1 MSLSSCVFSL
11 SASDINMTVGLS
23 SFKASLISLILFVIP
38 LAQFQLQTV
47 KGKVFFLEW
56 VLYEGSVF
64 IDCLSTLVVEVV
76 AEIVVEEF
84 GSKSE
89 RAVVD
94 FD

>member
-11 SASDINMTVGLS
+11 SASDTNMTVGFS

-47 KGKVFFLEW
+47 KGKVLFLEW
-56 VLYEGSVF
+56 VLYEGGVF